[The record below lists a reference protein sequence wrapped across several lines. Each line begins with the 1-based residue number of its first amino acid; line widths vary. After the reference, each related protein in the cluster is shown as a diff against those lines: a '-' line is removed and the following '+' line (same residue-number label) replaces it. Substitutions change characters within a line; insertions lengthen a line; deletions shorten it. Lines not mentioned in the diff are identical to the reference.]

1 MAQNIQ
7 AARSPRLNPFAFPS
21 DTDFRFVLLIVSVL
35 GSSLFIFQVLAVIA
49 PFLRQQVQASL
60 RCDVAF
66 QAINPTNYVDI
77 FAYRDALLAAQNV
90 YIQCNASYLRLLSA
104 WLIVGVTLVLVV
116 AVVLYWIFPS
126 WKLWRDKLVPLS
138 SEDAPEVVA
147 YLADLCHETALTSP
161 PQFVWN
167 PLNLTSSALAFG
179 RFKRYYVA
187 LSGGLVTQFYT
198 DQPAFRAIM
207 LHELAHLR
215 NADINKTYF
224 TVAIWRAFVIVA
236 LLPFAVSLI
245 YLGSFPFAF
254 NLGWRILALTVLV
267 YLTRNSVLRARE
279 YYADVRATIWD
290 GATGSLDRV
299 LKALQRPRGGWQR
312 IMQPLHVHP
321 DPDRRSQI
329 LAEPHRLFRMG
340 FWEAFGV
347 GIAVEVAFPNI
358 QTLTG
363 RLTLLVGTQRIAGLV
378 VEILV
383 PALIFAT
390 LVVGVLG
397 LGTWRATFAAMTRGE
412 ASSGA
417 GRIGFGLGLGFI
429 AGMFLSLGNAIDV
442 PNSAGTFNQ
451 FVYNLPWNVLL
462 LVSMV
467 FFFRWIAAGAS
478 AWLEIAASRRS
489 PRLIYIVGLAI
500 ASGVLAVWLVY
511 IIGFSDLSR
520 TELQQST
527 SLSTVLSDLA
537 NLLFFD
543 TLQQPITFLVLISLW
558 AFPLAAWFWRGRVAA
573 AVGSSWAFMD
583 SSSQRVTLPHQEPF
597 RPLRAMLIGVGG
609 GLLYCALL
617 LLIRILLPLV
627 IPEAIRNMDQ
637 VQQMLGIGRL
647 VLAGLLGAVIAAI
660 AAGWVKRLG
669 LIHGLFAAFFG
680 GWVMTEGILF
690 FIVLSGGTIDFLTI
704 WTILCFVINGGALLV
719 LPTALG
725 VSALAEWIRHVLR
738 EDAKHDVTTSSTA

>member
-7 AARSPRLNPFAFPS
+7 VARSPRLNPFAFPS

-35 GSSLFIFQVLAVIA
+35 GSSLFIFQALAVIA
-49 PFLRQQVQASL
+49 PFLQQQVQASL

-279 YYADVRATIWD
+279 YYADVRASLWD
-290 GATGSLDRV
+290 GAASSLDRV
-299 LKALQRPRGGWQR
+299 LKALPRPRGGWQR
-312 IMQPLHVHP
+312 IMQLLHVHP
-321 DPDRRSQI
+321 
-329 LAEPHRLFRMG
+329 
-340 FWEAFGV
+340 
-347 GIAVEVAFPNI
+347 
-358 QTLTG
+358 G
-363 RLTLLVGTQRIAGLV
+363 R
-378 VEILV
+378 
-383 PALIFAT
+383 
-390 LVVGVLG
+390 
-397 LGTWRATFAAMTRGE
+397 
-412 ASSGA
+412 
-417 GRIGFGLGLGFI
+417 GRI
-429 AGMFLSLGNAIDV
+429 S
-442 PNSAGTFNQ
+442 
-451 FVYNLPWNVLL
+451 
-462 LVSMV
+462 
-467 FFFRWIAAGAS
+467 
-478 AWLEIAASRRS
+478 
-489 PRLIYIVGLAI
+489 
-500 ASGVLAVWLVY
+500 
-511 IIGFSDLSR
+511 
-520 TELQQST
+520 
-527 SLSTVLSDLA
+527 
-537 NLLFFD
+537 
-543 TLQQPITFLVLISLW
+543 
-558 AFPLAAWFWRGRVAA
+558 
-573 AVGSSWAFMD
+573 
-583 SSSQRVTLPHQEPF
+583 
-597 RPLRAMLIGVGG
+597 
-609 GLLYCALL
+609 
-617 LLIRILLPLV
+617 
-627 IPEAIRNMDQ
+627 
-637 VQQMLGIGRL
+637 
-647 VLAGLLGAVIAAI
+647 
-660 AAGWVKRLG
+660 
-669 LIHGLFAAFFG
+669 
-680 GWVMTEGILF
+680 
-690 FIVLSGGTIDFLTI
+690 
-704 WTILCFVINGGALLV
+704 
-719 LPTALG
+719 
-725 VSALAEWIRHVLR
+725 
-738 EDAKHDVTTSSTA
+738 KHSNTHR